1 LQTTPANSINSSH
14 IQNGTILG
22 EDIGAYTIT
31 DGNILFNSIGND
43 KLNDLTIQDNKIA
56 NTTISLGKL
65 TASAIASLQTT
76 PANSI
81 NSSHIQDGTITGGDI
96 AATTITATNIAN
108 ETITKFQI
116 APNAIT
122 NDKIASSAVLAIHIG
137 NGVVNSSHIQTGTIL
152 GEDISAGTIN
162 LSNLSASAIA
172 SLQSVTIPA
181 NSINSSHIINGTI
194 LTEDISNNA
203 ITNTKI
209 ADFSISNSKLQDDS
223 IDSRKIIAGGILGT
237 DIATNQIGV
246 SHLTGTAYLD
256 LITTQ
261 APDSINS
268 SHIVNRTI
276 TGTDI
281 ALQTI
286 KGENIEPET
295 ITSYNLSISLNNQI
309 TALQTAVNDLAL
321 RIGQLELTAITR
333 SVDVV
338 SGVAN
343 SITIPIDL
351 LNNDSVEIS
360 ITFRFYGTY
369 NISSRLY
376 AEYRTGGTNN
386 ILQQFAGTVINV
398 VTQGGTQNEVY
409 TSGSNVDWRAMLM
422 YNMNTDNFYGNT
434 NSLVFKL
441 IRPVNNLADPKEW
454 SYVGEST
461 WSSSTGRSRGELNGN
476 YYYRPD
482 SISFW
487 TNANYTF
494 QARYS
499 IVNDK
504 RT

>member
-14 IQNGTILG
+14 IQDGTITG
-22 EDIGAYTIT
+22 GDIGAYTIT

-56 NTTISLGKL
+56 NSTISLGKL
-65 TASAIASLQTT
+65 TAGAITSLQTT

-137 NGVVNSSHIQTGTIL
+137 NGVVNSSHIQTGSIL

-172 SLQSVTIPA
+172 SLTTITIPT
-181 NSINSSHIINGTI
+181 NSINSSHIINGSI
-194 LTEDISNNA
+194 ITEDISNNA

-286 KGENIEPET
+286 KGENIEAET

-321 RIGQLELTAITR
+321 RISQLELTSIRRT
-333 SVDVV
+333 VDVV
-338 SGVAN
+338 TGIQN
-343 SITIPIDL
+343 SVTIPIDL
-351 LNNDSVEIS
+351 LTNDSVEIS
-360 ITFRFYGTY
+360 ITFRFYGTQ
-369 NISSRLY
+369 NINSRLY
-376 AEYRTGGTNN
+376 AEYRDDYNN

-398 VTQGGTQNEVY
+398 VTQAGGQNDIF
-409 TSGSNVDWRAMLM
+409 TSGNVDHRAMLM
-422 YNMNTDNFYGNT
+422 YNMSTDNFYGNS
-434 NSLVFKL
+434 NSLVLKL
-441 IRPVNNLADPKEW
+441 IRPVNDLADPKEW
-454 SYVGEST
+454 SYVGESN
-461 WSSSTGRSRGELNGN
+461 WSSSGYGRNRGELNGN
-476 YYYRPD
+476 YYYRPR